1 MPDNPITEFSATG
14 NGPDRSAPEGGGLP
28 QVGRRVGAGA
38 GTAAGT
44 ATNLAHTAQ
53 EYAGKVSDVATQAK
67 DFVSD
72 RVSVVGDKI
81 KEFGTRD
88 LGELAEN
95 AKDFARKK
103 PGQAILISA
112 AAGLLLGLI
121 VRGRR

>member
-1 MPDNPITEFSATG
+1 MADDTGLSTAG
-14 NGPDRSAPEGGGLP
+14 NGSDQSAPEGGGLP
-28 QVGRRVGAGA
+28 EIGKRVGASA
-38 GTAAGT
+38 GSAAGT

-53 EYAGKVSDVATQAK
+53 EYAGKASDVAAQAK

-72 RVSVVGDKI
+72 KVAVVGDKI
-81 KEFGTRD
+81 KEFGNRD

-95 AKDFARKK
+95 AKSFARKN

>member
-1 MPDNPITEFSATG
+1 MADDTGLSAAG
-14 NGPDRSAPEGGGLP
+14 NGSDQSAPEGGGLP
-28 QVGRRVGAGA
+28 EIGKRVGASASA
-38 GTAAGT
+38 GSAADT

-53 EYAGKVSDVATQAK
+53 EYAGKASDVAAQAK

-72 RVSVVGDKI
+72 KVAVVGDKI
-81 KEFGTRD
+81 KEFGNRD

-95 AKDFARKK
+95 AKSFARKN